1 MSPQAPAPV
10 PDISQVFCIFFIL
23 IVPLALAGLAL
34 INTGLSRLRSAA
46 HSMMSTLCV
55 VGVAATVC
63 FVAGFAFQG
72 YPGLPSHT
80 LSIFGKEWSWL
91 GAGRFFLR
99 GVPLDGSWVSL
110 AALAQMLSVGLAA
123 LIPLGAAAERWRL
136 RACCLSTALLAG
148 ITYPLFAHWVWG
160 GGWLARLG
168 TNYGI
173 GVGFLDAGGSS
184 TIQVVGGLTALSLV
198 WLLGPRRG
206 KYNLE
211 GMPAALPGHNT
222 VYVLFGCLLALVGW
236 MGLNSAGALLFAR
249 VPLGRTVLVAVNT
262 LLSAG
267 GALLA
272 AAVITRYRFG
282 KPDASLSANGWV
294 SGLVASGAGCAYVPP
309 AAALMIGLVAGALVT
324 YSVAW
329 MEVHLGLDDPAGAVA
344 VHAMGG
350 IWGILAVGIF
360 PHTVRS
366 AYLVAVSGAA
376 AGALPSREMLAQAIA
391 SAGNPAPMPGGQL
404 LAQIVGV
411 ATLVGFVLPFTY
423 SLNWLLDRFFPQR
436 IPPEEERHGADL
448 YELGAGAYPEFMTH
462 TDEFSQW

>member
-1 MSPQAPAPV
+1 MSPQAPAAMPEV
-10 PDISQVFCIFFIL
+10 SQAFCILFIL
-23 IVPLALAGLAL
+23 LLPLALAGLAL

-46 HSMMSTLCV
+46 HSMMATLCV
-55 VGVAATVC
+55 VGVAAAAY
-63 FVAGFAFQG
+63 FVTGFAWQG

-80 LSIFGKEWSWL
+80 LSIFGKDWSWL
-91 GAGRFFLR
+91 GAGHFFLR
-99 GVPLDGSWVSL
+99 GVPLDGSRASL
-110 AALAQMLSVGLAA
+110 AALLQLLSVGMAA

-148 ITYPLFAHWVWG
+148 LTYPLFAHWVWG

-168 TNYGI
+168 ANYGI

-222 VYVLFGCLLALVGW
+222 VYVLFGCMLALTGW
-236 MGLNSAGALLFAR
+236 MGLNAAGSILFAGI
-249 VPLGRTVLVAVNT
+249 PPGRIVLVAVNT
-262 LLSAG
+262 LLSAA
-267 GALLA
+267 GAVLA

-294 SGLVASGAGCAYVPP
+294 CGLVASSAGCAYVPP
-309 AAALMIGLVAGALVT
+309 AAALLIGLIAGALVT
-324 YSVAW
+324 YAIAW
-329 MEVHLGLDDPAGAVA
+329 MEIHLGLDDPAGAVS
-344 VHAMGG
+344 VHAIGG
-350 IWGILAVGIF
+350 MWGILAVGIF
-360 PHTVRS
+360 PR
-366 AYLVAVSGAA
+366 AAVAVA
-376 AGALPSREMLAQAIA
+376 A
-391 SAGNPAPMPGGQL
+391 SAANPTLTPSGQL
-404 LAQIVGV
+404 LAQIVGI